1 MEKNGGQVE
10 QWILG
15 AKSLLLW
22 LVLSSPELLALLTS
36 YFKATDS
43 YKLQGKTDVTAAQH
57 KQQSMILVD
66 INTPGVNIRRPLT
79 VFGFD
84 DAPHGHAE
92 ISFENVRVPVKNI
105 LLGEG
110 RGFEIAQVKILGFLP
125 TNYLHWR

>member
-1 MEKNGGQVE
+1 
-10 QWILG
+10 
-15 AKSLLLW
+15 
-22 LVLSSPELLALLTS
+22 
-36 YFKATDS
+36 
-43 YKLQGKTDVTAAQH
+43 
-57 KQQSMILVD
+57 MILVD

-110 RGFEIAQVKILGFLP
+110 RGFEIAQVNSWFFTNQLLTLDVNKDIYYFYIFAFSLFTFTKKVVVFYLP
-125 TNYLHWR
+125 LRS